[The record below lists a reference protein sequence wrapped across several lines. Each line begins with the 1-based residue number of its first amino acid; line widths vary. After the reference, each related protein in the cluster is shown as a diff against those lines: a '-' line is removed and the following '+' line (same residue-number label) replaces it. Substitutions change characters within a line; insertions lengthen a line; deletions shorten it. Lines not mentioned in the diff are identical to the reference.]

1 MRFIKEVL
9 RFIYPESIYCI
20 CCGSIIDASRSYS
33 LCDNCIEKI
42 KWIGER
48 TCEKCGK
55 ILQQDYSHEFCEDC
69 RNAVHYFDKGY
80 TCCQYGLYERALIM
94 DLEYGDKSYLGN
106 ILGDI
111 MADRI
116 IMEEKTWDLILPVP
130 IHKER
135 MRSREFNQACV
146 RACRVGKRLEVKV
159 DEGILVRVKKTLP
172 MKGLG
177 VPERKV
183 NLNQAFKV
191 REKAGSSLKGKNILL
206 IDDVYTTGSTSD
218 ACAKVLKEAGAREVD
233 VLTFA
238 AGANMPGTK

>member
-1 MRFIKEVL
+1 
-9 RFIYPESIYCI
+9 
-20 CCGSIIDASRSYS
+20 
-33 LCDNCIEKI
+33 
-42 KWIGER
+42 
-48 TCEKCGK
+48 
-55 ILQQDYSHEFCEDC
+55 
-69 RNAVHYFDKGY
+69 
-80 TCCQYGLYERALIM
+80 
-94 DLEYGDKSYLGN
+94 
-106 ILGDI
+106 
-111 MADRI
+111 
-116 IMEEKTWDLILPVP
+116 
-130 IHKER
+130 
-135 MRSREFNQACV
+135 
-146 RACRVGKRLEVKV
+146 
-159 DEGILVRVKKTLP
+159 